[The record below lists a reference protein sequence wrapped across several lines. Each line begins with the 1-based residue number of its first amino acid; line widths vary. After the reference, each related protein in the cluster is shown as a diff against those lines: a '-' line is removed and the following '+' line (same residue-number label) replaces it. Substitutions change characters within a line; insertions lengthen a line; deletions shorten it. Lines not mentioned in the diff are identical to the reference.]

1 MNYMQE
7 ETPSTKRKAPEDLEA
22 TTQRVSLSVSVVG
35 LGLMLAGLVDMLIVG
50 ASFPLAGGSVLP
62 LLKLLNPSQVPT
74 SLVAMS
80 TGIVL
85 LALLPAIRVLLA
97 LWLYLRRHSI
107 LNTLVALIV
116 LMELLLSMR
125 VGG

>member
-1 MNYMQE
+1 MQE
-7 ETPSTKRKAPEDLEA
+7 ETTPTKRKAPKDLEA
-22 TTQRVSLSVSVVG
+22 TMQRVSLIVSVVG
-35 LGLMLAGLVDMLIVG
+35 LGLMLAGFVDVLIIG
-50 ASFPLAGGSVLP
+50 ASFSVPGGSVLP
-62 LLKLLNPSQVPT
+62 LLKLSHPSQAPA

-97 LWLYLRRHSI
+97 LWLYLRRHSV
-107 LNTLVALIV
+107 LNTLAALIV

-125 VGG
+125 AGG